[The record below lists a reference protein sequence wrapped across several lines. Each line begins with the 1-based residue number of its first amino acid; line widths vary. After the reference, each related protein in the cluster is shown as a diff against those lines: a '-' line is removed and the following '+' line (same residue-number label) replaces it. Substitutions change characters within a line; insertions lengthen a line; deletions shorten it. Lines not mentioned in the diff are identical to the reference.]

1 MPPDPW
7 KLLRTDELT
16 DEQATSLEKKLR
28 KRQSQLQAAMA
39 ALEEALHQLSSAI
52 DQEGRSGVLKK
63 IRRKK
68 TARKKSKR
76 R

>member
-16 DEQATSLEKKLR
+16 EEQAVALEKKLR
-28 KRQSQLQAAMA
+28 KRQTQLQAAMTQLEA
-39 ALEEALHQLSSAI
+39 ALHLLSSAI
-52 DQEGRSGVLKK
+52 DQGGHSGVLKK

-68 TARKKSKR
+68 KTARKKSKR
-76 R
+76 